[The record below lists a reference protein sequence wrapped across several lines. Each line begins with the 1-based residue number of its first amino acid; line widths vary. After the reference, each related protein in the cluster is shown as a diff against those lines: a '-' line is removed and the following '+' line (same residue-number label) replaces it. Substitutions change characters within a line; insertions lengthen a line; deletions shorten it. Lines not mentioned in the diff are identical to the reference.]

1 MVSYIPIWFIKVW
14 TEKRRTRRAM
24 ATSWGIN
31 DHLLIHSFYHS
42 YWLLQ
47 CHSYLTLPQC
57 YDHSYLTLPRWLWP
71 QLPVSTTVPMT
82 TATWLYHSAI
92 TTATRLF
99 HSEYDRSYLTLPQW
113 IWPQLPDSTTVSSP
127 QLPDS
132 STVNMTT
139 ATWLFHSEYDHCYL
153 TLPECP
159 LPQLPYSSTV
169 PITTATWLCQ
179 CRRISEACWAVQSL
193 WGRCVRSWSHEIIN
207 IIEKLTKLTKNYK
220 IKTKQKN
227 QNINS
232 R

>member
-24 ATSWGIN
+24 ATNFAEVLMITFWFTVSITAI
-31 DHLLIHSFYHS
+31 DS
-42 YWLLQ
+42 YN
-47 CHSYLTLPQC
+47 
-57 YDHSYLTLPRWLWP
+57 
-71 QLPVSTTVPMT
+71 V
-82 TATWLYHSAI
+82 TATWLYHSVTI
-92 TTATRLF
+92 TATWLF
-99 HSEYDRSYLTLPQW
+99 HGDYDHSFLSLPQCP
-113 IWPQLPDSTTVSSP
+113 WPQLPYSTTVPSP

-232 R
+232 T